1 MYKRICLFTTP
12 HAFMQSL
19 TSGVAACARR
29 VGSWQIDIS
38 FPSDNSGVDHLFD
51 GQYEGVIIG
60 FPLNPLPDNFGA
72 GKTKVVSAACVI
84 PGVPGVI
91 HDDREIGRMAAEHLF
106 ECGYRNFAFYGGVP
120 SWSDGRFTGFS
131 DSLRKR
137 GLSCQTNQSDDGSFP
152 HWEQLRDPAEIQRF
166 AKTLPKPVAVF
177 ALYDGAGRT
186 LVDLAVE
193 SGLRVPGDMAVMG
206 VDNDEL
212 RCETGTVPLTSIDTN
227 IFRIGYE
234 AGLML
239 DRLLRG
245 ETLKSSL
252 LTVPPKAI
260 VRRQSTSMAAHD
272 DPDIAAA
279 MRFIYEKAC
288 DGISVDDVC
297 DHVVISRRRFEMR
310 FKAAVGKSPGDEIR
324 SIRIERAKALLVET
338 DMTVVE
344 IAVRCGYSHISGFA
358 TAFRRLVGVLPSE
371 YRRRTPG

>member
-1 MYKRICLFTTP
+1 
-12 HAFMQSL
+12 
-19 TSGVAACARR
+19 
-29 VGSWQIDIS
+29 
-38 FPSDNSGVDHLFD
+38 
-51 GQYEGVIIG
+51 
-60 FPLNPLPDNFGA
+60 
-72 GKTKVVSAACVI
+72 
-84 PGVPGVI
+84 
-91 HDDREIGRMAAEHLF
+91 
-106 ECGYRNFAFYGGVP
+106 
-120 SWSDGRFTGFS
+120 
-131 DSLRKR
+131 
-137 GLSCQTNQSDDGSFP
+137 
-152 HWEQLRDPAEIQRF
+152 
-166 AKTLPKPVAVF
+166 
-177 ALYDGAGRT
+177 
-186 LVDLAVE
+186 
-193 SGLRVPGDMAVMG
+193 MAVMG

-252 LTVPPKAI
+252 LTVSPKAI